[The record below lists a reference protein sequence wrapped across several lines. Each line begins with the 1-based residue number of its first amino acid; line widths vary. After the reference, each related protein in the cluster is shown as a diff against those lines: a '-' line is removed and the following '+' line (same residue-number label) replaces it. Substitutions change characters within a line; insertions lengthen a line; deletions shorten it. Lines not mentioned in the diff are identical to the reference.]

1 LVLVYALSLFAQLS
15 CTPGS
20 TTARDVAGKPDWKQ
34 GVRAARPNI
43 VLILV
48 DDLGQQDTSV
58 PMLAACSCGGRQ
70 CTARAMQCQA
80 LGGTCRAPSGAPL
93 GTAPW
98 KTPNLER
105 LAARGLR
112 FSDAYAAAPVCTPS
126 RTAIL
131 TGQSPARTHITYWTL
146 ERDRDTSSRHARL
159 DPPAWQVNGAQPTG
173 AELPQLLANAGYR
186 TMHVGKAHF
195 GARGTPGADPRNF
208 GFDVNIAGHAA
219 GAPGSFFGSDHFKDA
234 ARKQRGKVAPADA
247 PPSVWDVPM
256 LERWYREDDDG
267 DDDDA
272 ADDDADENVWLDDA
286 LAREACEAI
295 TTAVAEQK
303 PFFLNFCPYGV
314 HTPIMEDPRFVADY
328 PELDPTERAYATM
341 IAAVDDALGQ
351 LVARCDTLGILD
363 NTIFIFTSDNGGLS
377 AHARGTAPDGARA
390 HTHNAPFRSGKGSA
404 YEGGLRVPFVVAGP
418 GIPHEAAPRTAPIIG
433 TDLYPTILSL
443 AGASV
448 PTGRAIDGVDLSNYW
463 RGGPAPTD
471 RAMLFHQP
479 HDWGPQGPGIEPFSA
494 VRVGDW
500 KLIWFHDAAGESSSP
515 ATGDERTRGA
525 ARDTSRIELYNLASD
540 IGEQHDLAADANFT
554 APRLMSL
561 EALSRALTDSNAQLS
576 IERAT
581 RNPIS
586 PPASPAQ
593 SARQSP
599 PAAHALA
606 HARHSKPDAREVN
619 RTHRMWRAISRSNAR
634 AVTFPSWW
642 NLEVRRKRISPC
654 CSVRHGLAMKH
665 RCAWFGALRTTNCT

>member
-1 LVLVYALSLFAQLS
+1 MQVAAQVTPNFANFTRHRRVGVVVRAFPRDTRDMSTRQNAQHARIARFGVPLAKLLLVLVYALSLFAQLS
-15 CTPGS
+15 CTSGS
-20 TTARDVAGKPDWKQ
+20 ATARDVAGKADSKQ
-34 GVRAARPNI
+34 GVGAAHPNI

-58 PMLAACSCGGRQ
+58 PMLAGCSCGGRQ

-80 LGGTCRAPSGAPL
+80 LGGTCRAPSGSPL
-93 GTAPW
+93 GTVPW

-146 ERDRDTSSRHARL
+146 EKDRDTSSRHARL

-256 LERWYREDDDG
+256 LERWYRDEEE
-267 DDDDA
+267 
-272 ADDDADENVWLDDA
+272 DENVWLDDA
-286 LAREACEAI
+286 LAREACDAI

-314 HTPIMEDPRFVADY
+314 HTPIMEDPRFAADY

-351 LVARCDTLGILD
+351 LVARCDALGILD

-390 HTHNAPFRSGKGSA
+390 HTHNAPLRSGKGSA

-418 GIPHEAAPRTAPIIG
+418 GIPYEAAPRTAPIIG
-433 TDLYPTILSL
+433 TDLYPTILSI
-443 AGASV
+443 AGASA
-448 PTGRAIDGVDLSNYW
+448 PTGRVIDGVDLSNYW
-463 RGGPAPTD
+463 RGGPAPAD

-500 KLIWFHDAAGESSSP
+500 KLIWFHDVAGGST
-515 ATGDERTRGA
+515 TGK
-525 ARDTSRIELYNLASD
+525 ARVELYDLRRDLCESN
-540 IGEQHDLAADANFT
+540 DLAERELNQRNT
-554 APRLMSL
+554 MS
-561 EALSRALTDSNAQLS
+561 D
-576 IERAT
+576 
-581 RNPIS
+581 
-586 PPASPAQ
+586 
-593 SARQSP
+593 
-599 PAAHALA
+599 
-606 HARHSKPDAREVN
+606 
-619 RTHRMWRAISRSNAR
+619 
-634 AVTFPSWW
+634 
-642 NLEVRRKRISPC
+642 
-654 CSVRHGLAMKH
+654 
-665 RCAWFGALRTTNCT
+665 ALRSALLETRAQRSRERLSGKPVEF

>member
-1 LVLVYALSLFAQLS
+1 MQVAAQVTPNFANFTRHRRVGVVGRAFPRDTRVMSTRQNAQHAWNARFGVPLAKLLLVLVYALSLFTQLS
-15 CTPGS
+15 CTSGS
-20 TTARDVAGKPDWKQ
+20 ATARDVAGKADSKQ
-34 GVRAARPNI
+34 GVGAAHPNI

-58 PMLAACSCGGRQ
+58 PMLAGCSGGGRQ

-80 LGGTCRAPSGAPL
+80 LGGTCRAPFSEPSGAPS
-93 GTAPW
+93 GTVSW
-98 KTPNLER
+98 KTPNLEH

-146 ERDRDTSSRHARL
+146 EKDRDTSSRHARL
-159 DPPAWQVNGAQPTG
+159 EPPAWQVNGAQPTG

-272 ADDDADENVWLDDA
+272 ADDDADENVWLDNA
-286 LAREACEAI
+286 LAREACDAI
-295 TTAVAEQK
+295 TAAVAEQK

-314 HTPIMEDPRFVADY
+314 HTPIMEDPRFAADY

-351 LVARCDTLGILD
+351 LVARCESLGVLND
-363 NTIFIFTSDNGGLS
+363 TIFIFTSDNGGLS
-377 AHARGTAPDGARA
+377 AHARGTALDGARA
-390 HTHNAPFRSGKGSA
+390 HTHNAPLRSGKGSA

-418 GIPHEAAPRTAPIIG
+418 GIPYEAAPRTAPIIG

-463 RGGPAPTD
+463 RGGPAPGD

-500 KLIWFHDAAGESSSP
+500 KLIWFHDEARESSLSETSP
-515 ATGDERTRGA
+515 EETRDAT
-525 ARDTSRIELYNLASD
+525 RIELYNLAED
-540 IGEQHDLAADANFT
+540 VGEQRDLAGEANF
-554 APRLMSL
+554 AALRLMSI
-561 EALSRALTDSNAQLS
+561 EALSRALADSNAQLS
-576 IERAT
+576 RERAT
-581 RNPIS
+581 RKPV
-586 PPASPAQ
+586 
-593 SARQSP
+593 SP
-599 PAAHALA
+599 PAARTQPMPAAPNPTPEKSTA
-606 HARHSKPDAREVN
+606 HTECG
-619 RTHRMWRAISRSNAR
+619 M
-634 AVTFPSWW
+634 
-642 NLEVRRKRISPC
+642 
-654 CSVRHGLAMKH
+654 
-665 RCAWFGALRTTNCT
+665 